1 MIYYKTERKGKG
13 KKKKKK
19 RKGKEKEKERKG
31 KQKGKEKKNAKEK
44 NNMPCFSI
52 CHVYLYRILFLS
64 KHTQYFTC

>member
-1 MIYYKTERKGKG
+1 MIYYKTERKGKER
-13 KKKKKK
+13 KTE
-19 RKGKEKEKERKG
+19 RKGKGKQKG
-31 KQKGKEKKNAKEK
+31 KVKQKGKEKKNAKEK